1 MGPGP
6 RAGAP
11 GPGPR
16 APKFGPAVASW
27 FSMETAGSAW
37 LRLAQPGSAGMGCAF
52 HFRQGLGS
60 SQLAMLGAIW
70 FSLAQLGSASP
81 CGHRGAGRRGPQ
93 PRRRGPARPSTNQIR
108 PGRARRHRQGFG
120 SHAQAWPLSGAA
132 WLSLAQLGSAPLRGS
147 GGGRAPARRISGGLA
162 QLGSAWLSL
171 AQLAWGARAAVRP
184 HAPARWPDMISACF
198 SLDGRPSSRAG

>member
-120 SHAQAWPLSGAA
+120 SHAQAWPLWGAA
-132 WLSLAQLGSAPLRGS
+132 WLSLAQRRCADREA
-147 GGGRAPARRISGGLA
+147 GGRQRAAYPAVWLNLVQHGL
-162 QLGSAWLSL
+162 AWLSL
-171 AQLAWGARAAVRP
+171 LGARVP
-184 HAPARWPDMISACF
+184 P
-198 SLDGRPSSRAG
+198 

>member
-6 RAGAP
+6 HAGAP

-60 SQLAMLGAIW
+60 SQLAMLRAIW

-81 CGHRGAGRRGPQ
+81 CGHRGAGQARPPAPAPRPSPAQHESDPPGP
-93 PRRRGPARPSTNQIR
+93 RASSPARLRLSRASLDPV
-108 PGRARRHRQGFG
+108 GR
-120 SHAQAWPLSGAA
+120 
-132 WLSLAQLGSAPLRGS
+132 SLAE
-147 GGGRAPARRISGGLA
+147 
-162 QLGSAWLSL
+162 LGSAWLSL
-171 AQLAWGARAAVRP
+171 AQRRCADREAGGRQRAAYPAVWLNLVQHGLAWLSLLGARVP
-184 HAPARWPDMISACF
+184 P
-198 SLDGRPSSRAG
+198 

>member
-81 CGHRGAGRRGPQ
+81 CGHRGAGQARPPAPAPRPSPAQHESDPPGP
-93 PRRRGPARPSTNQIR
+93 RASSPARLRLSRASLAPV
-108 PGRARRHRQGFG
+108 GRT
-120 SHAQAWPLSGAA
+120 
-132 WLSLAQLGSAPLRGS
+132 LAQLGSAPLRGS

-184 HAPARWPDMISACF
+184 HAPARWPDMVSACF